1 MANKQKQLICML
13 MAMLMFIGTV
23 IPAAAQGEVKTLEQ
37 NAVLTIDDLQALNNG
52 TAEIFSHNDR
62 VTFVD
67 GKCTDEPVKSM
78 DDAAQVVLSM
88 LGLLGGD
95 ERVQFEP
102 WRTLT
107 DTAGNTY
114 YVFRQMYAG
123 STVLNGAVKVITDS
137 DGNMTA
143 LSSSIETELPEVETS
158 DGITAEEAENL
169 VLKYAEENSM
179 PDLTLMPEFTDKI
192 ILPVVLSVNDDGED
206 SESRFVWVVYSN
218 NPKTHPNQ
226 STELPY
232 LAHYVDMSG
241 NYLYSL
247 ATILPG
253 DTAGATGFD
262 TDYVFGF
269 MEPAEY
275 TGYVDLSDGT
285 EKEITVTLMKDKR
298 TGMYYLGNIDR
309 KIVAADC
316 WEFLYNNG
324 NVRLVAS
331 PDNLEW
337 DQVALL
343 SFYNYCRAYDYYKE
357 IGWIGGNG
365 LDTPIMIL
373 NNFCDENHIQVDNAA
388 FMGNYL
394 GWSLFAA
401 SLANDYS
408 QCLDV
413 IAHEFTHCV
422 TGSVMTYNSYMNDYG
437 AINEGMSDVQG
448 EICEQMLDDIAEDD
462 RWILGNNSLTP
473 IRSMSDPH
481 RFGQPEFSWDLYYK
495 PKVQTPTG
503 INDYGGVHTNSSLLN
518 NVAYRLIADGGM
530 SLEEARA
537 FWFAVDCSMVPGTD
551 YAQLSELLP
560 WVMKAQGMDQYQTAL
575 QKAIDATR
583 LGISEMPDFFDNDR
597 ALVKLVLPD
606 NENFTDSNWA
616 MQIFSVDVHGF
627 FDKVVQ
633 IYNQVISGDYSA
645 LPQTLQELMTGEMEE
660 EEEPEPTPE
669 PEDKGFWNSL
679 FEVLSNP
686 ESFITI
692 PEPTPE
698 PETESELT
706 PEQEKELSDWL
717 REEFLVYFYSN
728 MSSAGQDG
736 QTVYM
741 MSRPGRTIPLLLHM
755 SFKDESG
762 IPDQVVFAI
771 FINNRWYNLPGVAEL
786 FTEGANPEA
795 ESGEEPQSNPEMD
808 KLMED
813 LANRLFSN
821 LDKIKSVDDF
831 LDLFTLT
838 IKGGDVCE
846 IPTTGLE
853 EIVLPEPSDTIPEF
867 FTQMENVPGRM
878 SRPKLPEE

>member
-1 MANKQKQLICML
+1 MSNKQKQLICML

-107 DTAGNTY
+107 DTVGNTY

-123 STVLNGAVKVITDS
+123 TTVLNGAVKVITDS

-241 NYLYSL
+241 SYLYSL

-448 EICEQMLDDIAEDD
+448 EICEQMLDDVAEDD

-495 PKVQTPTG
+495 PEVQTPTG

-755 SFKDESG
+755 SFQNESG
-762 IPDQVVFAI
+762 IPDQVVVAI

-786 FTEGANPEA
+786 FTEGTNPEA

-853 EIVLPEPSDTIPEF
+853 EIVLPEPSDTIPAF

>member
-1 MANKQKQLICML
+1 ML

-495 PKVQTPTG
+495 PEVQTPTG

-755 SFKDESG
+755 SFQNESG
-762 IPDQVVFAI
+762 IPDQVVVAI

-786 FTEGANPEA
+786 FTEGTNPEA

-838 IKGGDVCE
+838 IKGGEICE

-853 EIVLPEPSDTIPEF
+853 EIVLPEPSDTIPAF